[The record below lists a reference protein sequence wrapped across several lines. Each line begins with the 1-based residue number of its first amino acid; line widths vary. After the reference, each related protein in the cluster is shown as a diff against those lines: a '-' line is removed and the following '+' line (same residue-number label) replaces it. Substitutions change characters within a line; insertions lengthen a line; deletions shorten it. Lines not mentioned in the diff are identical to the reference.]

1 MDTTL
6 ALNNYVGIPYEFA
19 GSSHDSA
26 DCIGLVRL
34 FYKEHNWKPDIYD
47 GPFYHNWYV
56 KTPFRMI
63 RFFIKNMNKIKDIKD
78 LQFGDV
84 VYFTIGGEGHVGI
97 YYKYGRILTTFPDN
111 SKQWDGTYMPNN
123 SFLCHR
129 QLWERAYRCG
139 FRRR

>member
-6 ALNNYVGIPYEFA
+6 ALNNYVGLPYEFA

-63 RFFIKNMNKIKDIKD
+63 RFFIKNMNKIKKSKE

-84 VYFTIGGEGHVGI
+84 VLFIINGESHCGI
-97 YYKYGRILTTFPDN
+97 YLEYGKLLTTFPH
-111 SKQWDGTYMPNN
+111 SKQWNTSKMPES
-123 SFLCHR
+123 SFISHR
-129 QLWERAYRCG
+129 SFWEKGFKIG

>member
-63 RFFIKNMNKIKDIKD
+63 RFFIKNMNKIKKSKE

-84 VYFTIGGEGHVGI
+84 VLFIINGESHCGI
-97 YYKYGRILTTFPDN
+97 YLGYGKLLTTFPH
-111 SKQWDGTYMPNN
+111 SKQWNTSEMPES
-123 SFLCHR
+123 SFISHR
-129 QLWERAYRCG
+129 DFWEKGFKIG

>member
-1 MDTTL
+1 MEDKYI
-6 ALNNYVGIPYEFA
+6 NIPYKFA
-19 GSSHDSA
+19 GYDYDGA
-26 DCIGLVRL
+26 DCIGLLRL
-34 FYKEHNWKPDIYD
+34 FYSDHNWQVIND
-47 GPFYHNWYV
+47 GRTFTKDWYKKEPYRMV
-56 KTPFRMI
+56 KWFL
-63 RFFIKNMNKIKDIKD
+63 KNMNKIKDIKD

-84 VYFTIGGEGHVGI
+84 VYFTIGGEGQVGI

-129 QLWERAYRCG
+129 QLWEKAYRCG